1 MIWLFASLEFTFCS
15 FLCSYSALV
24 SHMAEKRQDLT
35 SIVVAYLC
43 FIIYFMSPCSEM
55 HCIKRLMVM
64 VLRLHTLNYFV
75 L

>member
-1 MIWLFASLEFTFCS
+1 MIPWFSPLEFTLCS
-15 FLCSYSALV
+15 FLCSSAAV
-24 SHMAEKRQDLT
+24 ASHMAEKRQDSPL
-35 SIVVAYLC
+35 IVVAYLC
-43 FIIYFMSPCSEM
+43 FIIYFMSPHSEM